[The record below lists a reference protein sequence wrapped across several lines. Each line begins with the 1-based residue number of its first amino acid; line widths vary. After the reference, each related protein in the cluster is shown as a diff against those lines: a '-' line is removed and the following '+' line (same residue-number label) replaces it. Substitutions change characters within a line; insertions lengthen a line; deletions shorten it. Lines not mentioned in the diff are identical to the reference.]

1 MVRYVRD
8 ERRYAKKD
16 QRCEDAAYYILPKRG
31 NIPNARKQVNKK
43 HAQYVCTT
51 ADVMNPAPKSVS

>member
-8 ERRYAKKD
+8 ERYYGKKD
-16 QRCEDAAYYILPKRG
+16 KRCKDTADYILPKRG

-43 HAQYVCTT
+43 RAQYVCNT
-51 ADVMNPAPKSVS
+51 ADVMNPPPKSVS